1 MRGAWHVEVEK
12 ETAKAPAGLAAA
24 VMAVAETA
32 VAETAAV
39 AEEVKRRFTERSLLL
54 CGAEFLSMRQCLE
67 PTGRSQQ
74 VPNCDGSKQA
84 LMQCMSGRVCEALYS
99 RLQQCTA
106 AVQAGHVDQAQCV
119 QLQAGLDRCMQ
130 AAYVSLPE
138 PEQSIDVVEARMRAL
153 GASLTV
159 SPGKQ

>member
-1 MRGAWHVEVEK
+1 MPEPEAPEV
-12 ETAKAPAGLAAA
+12 AA
-24 VMAVAETA
+24 
-32 VAETAAV
+32 
-39 AEEVKRRFTERSLLL
+39 EVKRRFGERSLLL
-54 CGAEFLSMRQCLE
+54 CGAEFLSMRRCLE

-74 VPNCDGSKQA
+74 VPNCDESKQA
-84 LMQCMSGRVCEALYS
+84 LMQCMSGRVCEALYL

-119 QLQAGLDRCMQ
+119 QLQAGLDRCLQ

-138 PEQSIDVVEARMRAL
+138 PEQSINMVEARMRAL

>member
-1 MRGAWHVEVEK
+1 MPEPEAPEV
-12 ETAKAPAGLAAA
+12 AA
-24 VMAVAETA
+24 
-32 VAETAAV
+32 
-39 AEEVKRRFTERSLLL
+39 EVKKRFTERSLLL
-54 CGAEFLSMRQCLE
+54 CGAEFLSTRRCLE
-67 PTGRSQQ
+67 PTGGGSQQ
-74 VPNCDGSKQA
+74 VPNCDESKQA

-119 QLQAGLDRCMQ
+119 QLQAGLDRCLQ

-138 PEQSIDVVEARMRAL
+138 PEQSINMVEARMRAL